1 MIITE
6 RELREIWQKT
16 KGTII
21 TLPEGSVLTPLARDF
36 VRSKEIQIQLEDK
49 AGTAVKKA
57 LPQKTNLKGGKPE
70 QMTHLYQNELV
81 SKNHPVI
88 ALRGQ
93 LDLFQT
99 LLIDTQIGFQAMGE
113 LELVRKLEE
122 VAVFARNIMAAE
134 VKRQPFEFKTLWG
147 LTADEIR
154 ERSHYPHQY
163 YGVSHSPL
171 SYKQGGTVIKLH
183 QLRAKIREVEL
194 YANRAFTDTNG
205 ECSRVDLVQ
214 ALNRLSSA
222 FYVLACE
229 QQIKA

>member
-36 VRSKEIQIQLEDK
+36 VRSKQIQIQLEDK
-49 AGTAVKKA
+49 TGTA
-57 LPQKTNLKGGKPE
+57 LPQKANLKGGKPE

-99 LLIDTQIGFQAMGE
+99 LLIDTQIGFQTMGE

-147 LTADEIR
+147 LTSDEIR

-183 QLRAKIREVEL
+183 HLRAKIREVEL

>member
-16 KGTII
+16 KGRII
-21 TLPEGSVLTPLARDF
+21 TLPEGSVLTPLAQDF
-36 VRSKEIQIQLEDK
+36 IRSKELQIQLGGR
-49 AGTAVKKA
+49 AGADV
-57 LPQKTNLKGGKPE
+57 KPE
-70 QMTHLYQNELV
+70 QMTHLYQSELV
-81 SKNHPVI
+81 SKNHPII

-99 LLIDTQIGFQAMGE
+99 LLVDTQIDFQAMGK
-113 LELVRKLEE
+113 LELVAKLEE
-122 VAVFARNIMAAE
+122 VAALAREIMAAE
-134 VKRQPFEFKTLWG
+134 VKRQPFAFKTLWG
-147 LTADEIR
+147 LTPDEIR
-154 ERSHYPHQY
+154 ERSHYPHKY

-171 SYKQGGTVIKLH
+171 SYKQGAAVSKLH
-183 QLRAKIREVEL
+183 RLRAKIREVEL
-194 YANRAFTDTNG
+194 YANRAFTDARG

-222 FYVLACE
+222 FYILACE

>member
-16 KGTII
+16 KGRLI
-21 TLPEGSVLTPLARDF
+21 TLPERSVLTPLAQDF
-36 VRSKEIQIQLEDK
+36 IRAKELQIQLEDK
-49 AGTAVKKA
+49 AGTDIKNSV
-57 LPQKTNLKGGKPE
+57 PPRTNLKGSKPE

-93 LDLFQT
+93 LELFQT
-99 LLIDTQIGFQAMGE
+99 LLVETQIDFQAMGK
-113 LELVRKLEE
+113 LELVERLEE
-122 VAVFARNIMAAE
+122 VAVLAREIMTAE
-134 VKRQPFEFKTLWG
+134 VKRQPLAFKTLWG
-147 LTADEIR
+147 LTGEEIR
-154 ERSHYPHQY
+154 ERSHYPQRY

-171 SYKQGGTVIKLH
+171 SYKQGAAVGKLH

-194 YANRAFTDTNG
+194 YANRAFTDG
-205 ECSRVDLVQ
+205 RGACSRVDLVQ

-222 FYVLACE
+222 FYILACE